1 MNGLDLDLR
10 LGRDDASR
18 LGITARM
25 LDDTLYDAFGQRQ
38 VAVTYGVMNQYRV
51 VLEMM
56 PELVTGPESVNRLY
70 VRSPTGGTLVPIEHM
85 VTPKIAPTPLT
96 INHQGQFP
104 STTISFNLTEGASL
118 GDAVDAVR
126 AAEREIGLPAT
137 TRAEFRG
144 TAQEFQS
151 SLKSE
156 PWLILAALVTIYI
169 VLGMLYES
177 LVHPITIISTLPS
190 AGVGA
195 LISLAAFK
203 FDLTIIALIGILLLL
218 GIVKK
223 NAIMMVDFAI
233 DAERSEGLSPAAAIE
248 KACLLRFRPIIM
260 TTLAA
265 LLAAV
270 ALVVSR
276 GVGSE
281 LRQPLGVAIV
291 GGLLVSQVLT
301 LFTTPVVYLAL
312 ERFSRNTH
320 QRAAPASHAPATM

>member
-1 MNGLDLDLR
+1 
-10 LGRDDASR
+10 
-18 LGITARM
+18 
-25 LDDTLYDAFGQRQ
+25 
-38 VAVTYGVMNQYRV
+38 MNQYRV
-51 VLEMM
+51 VMEIK
-56 PELVTGPESVNRLY
+56 PELVGGPESIDHLF
-70 VRSPTGGTLVPIEHM
+70 VRSANGGGLVQM
-85 VTPKIAPTPLT
+85 DSLVTPKISPTPLT
-96 INHQGQFP
+96 ISHQGQFP

-118 GDAVDAVR
+118 GDAVDAIR
-126 AAEREIGLPAT
+126 NAEREIGMPGT
-137 TRAEFRG
+137 MHAEFSG
-144 TAQEFQS
+144 TAQEFMS

-156 PWLILAALVTIYI
+156 PWLILAALLTIYI

-195 LISLAAFK
+195 LVSLALFK

-233 DAERSEGLSPAAAIE
+233 DAERTEGLSSEEAIY
-248 KACLLRFRPIIM
+248 KACILRFRPILM

-265 LLAAV
+265 LLAAM

-276 GVGSE
+276 GIGSE
-281 LRQPLGVAIV
+281 LRQPLGVSIV
-291 GGLLVSQVLT
+291 GGLLVSQALT

-312 ERFSRNTH
+312 ERFAKSTH
-320 QRAAPASHAPATM
+320 RAADTTADGDPEPVT